1 MSALIC
7 NTSEETRM
15 SKSSLRRPALFALS
29 LSALVLAALAGGYFA
44 QRPAP
49 DQRPSSGDMFDAMLP
64 KAHAALP
71 IQVDGQQL
79 PSLAPMLEKVTPAVV
94 SIQSKTVVRVR
105 SPLAEDP
112 FFRHFFGMPNMPQ
125 ERIQQSLGSGVIID
139 AAKGHILTNN
149 HVIDEADEIQ
159 VTLADGRTLEGEIL
173 GTDEDTDV
181 ALVRVPAENLTAI
194 PMSDSASLRVGDF
207 VVAVGNPFGL
217 GQSVTDGLVSGLGR
231 SGLPGLGFQNFIQT
245 SASINP
251 GNSGGALVN
260 LRGEL
265 VGINTAIFNPR
276 GSAAGNIGIGFAIP
290 IDLARDVVRQL
301 LNFGEVR
308 RGTLGV
314 ETQEITAEI
323 AQALGLKSRRGA
335 VVTRVQSG
343 TPAAAAGLR
352 PGDVITALDGKA
364 ITSPQEFHNAEG
376 LLPVGRAVSLTLLRD
391 GAPLEVSAAV
401 KPRPKDLNG
410 ADLDARLAGATL
422 SELPERF
429 RQQGIEG
436 VLVSEVAPNS
446 RAALTG
452 LRSGDLITAINR
464 RDVADLSALQ
474 SRLAQPPEA
483 ILLTLVRGRNAY
495 FLALD

>member
-1 MSALIC
+1 
-7 NTSEETRM
+7 M
-15 SKSSLRRPALFALS
+15 SKSSLRRPTLFALS
-29 LSALVLAALAGGYFA
+29 LCLLALAAFAGGYYA
-44 QRPAP
+44 QRPDA
-49 DQRPSSGDMFDAMLP
+49 DERPSAGEMFDAMLP
-64 KAHAALP
+64 KAAHAALP
-71 IQVDGQQL
+71 IQVDGQPL

-181 ALVRVPAENLTAI
+181 ALVRVPAEDLVAI
-194 PMSDSASLRVGDF
+194 PMADGAALRVGDF

-265 VGINTAIFNPR
+265 VGINTAIFNPE
-276 GSAAGNIGIGFAIP
+276 GSSAGNIGIGFATP
-290 IDLARDVVRQL
+290 ANLVREVVRQL
-301 LNFGEVR
+301 LAYGEVR
-308 RGTLGV
+308 RGSLGV
-314 ETQEITAEI
+314 E
-323 AQALGLKSRRGA
+323 AQALTPELARALGVASRRGA
-335 VVTRVQSG
+335 LVARVRAGS
-343 TPAAAAGLR
+343 PAEAAGLQV
-352 PGDVITALDGKA
+352 GDLVVEANGQAIVDPAALR
-364 ITSPQEFHNAEG
+364 NLEG
-376 LLPVGRAVSLTLLRD
+376 LLPVGEPVPVVVLREGQRRTLLPVLRAQPRELD
-391 GAPLEVSAAV
+391 GAA
-401 KPRPKDLNG
+401 
-410 ADLDARLAGATL
+410 LDARLDGAAFA
-422 SELPERF
+422 ELPERW
-429 RQQGIEG
+429 RQQGLVGVVVSKLDPEGRAAASGLRQGDLVYGVGRTRVDDLQALQDALGAASGEALPLAVVRGRREG
-436 VLVSEVAPNS
+436 VLVM
-446 RAALTG
+446 R
-452 LRSGDLITAINR
+452 
-464 RDVADLSALQ
+464 
-474 SRLAQPPEA
+474 
-483 ILLTLVRGRNAY
+483 
-495 FLALD
+495 